1 MPTTRKR
8 ATVAESFRKWRESL
22 DLFGAVK
29 AGDRELVRR
38 LIDAG
43 SDIKE
48 RDDLGRTALFWAIC
62 EGHGGSRESIVSL
75 LIEKGGV
82 NLCEARTNDGSTSL
96 IAAAVHGHESIA
108 RQLLGVVGADRGGV
122 HARNTYGATALV
134 AAAKQGHE
142 STARLLI
149 ENGSDVNAKT
159 LKGITPLVASSW
171 NGHESVVRLLLEK
184 GADVNAR
191 SEDGSTALMRA
202 VERGHE
208 SIARLLIENGSDV
221 NVRNGKS
228 PLVRAALSRH
238 VPTIRLLIEK
248 RNESVKDD
256 DGPIHA
262 FWKENSLALMT
273 AANSGCEEAFHA
285 ILTGPRMTTSRSNI
299 SAAVQTLMKKVKEKQ
314 NTPVRDHA
322 RSVQK
327 VIDEDKEQLP
337 DGVYVKLCGINKRAY
352 DEI

>member
-29 AGDRELVRR
+29 AGDKELVRR

-62 EGHGGSRESIVSL
+62 EGHGGSREFIVSL
-75 LIEKGGV
+75 LILKGGV
-82 NLCEARTNDGSTSL
+82 NLCEARTNEGATAL
-96 IAAAVHGHESIA
+96 MVAACHGHESIA

-122 HARNTYGATALV
+122 HARDTYGHTALI
-134 AAAKQGHE
+134 AAAKHGHE
-142 STARLLI
+142 SIARLLI

-159 LKGITPLVASSW
+159 LKGATALFRSSW

-184 GADVNAR
+184 GADVNVR
-191 SEDGSTALMRA
+191 SVERTTALMA
-202 VERGHE
+202 AAQHGHE
-208 SIARLLIENGSDV
+208 SIARLLLEKGADV
-221 NVRNGKS
+221 NVRSVDGNTA
-228 PLVRAALSRH
+228 LVCAALSRH

-248 RNESVKDD
+248 RNESVKDVD
-256 DGPIHA
+256 PDTK
-262 FWKENSLALMT
+262 KENDAALMA

-285 ILTGPRMTTSRSNI
+285 ILTGHRMSTVRSHI
-299 SAAVQTLMKKVKEKQ
+299 SAAVRTLMKKVKEKQ

>member
-1 MPTTRKR
+1 MPTTTRKR
-8 ATVAESFRKWRESL
+8 ARPG
-22 DLFGAVK
+22 DLIEAVI
-29 AGDRELVRR
+29 AGDLETVRR

-48 RDDLGRTALFWAIC
+48 RDDVGRTALMWAIH

-82 NLCEARTNDGSTSL
+82 NLCEARNNGGGTAL
-96 IAAAVHGHESIA
+96 MAAAYHGRESIA

-122 HARNTYGATALV
+122 HARDTYGATALI

-159 LKGITPLVASSW
+159 LKGITSLLASSW

-184 GADVNAR
+184 GVDVNVQDV
-191 SEDGSTALMRA
+191 DGSIALMRA
-202 VERGHE
+202 AERGHE

-221 NVRNGKS
+221 NVRRPSDGS
-228 PLVRAALSRH
+228 SALVRAALSGH

-256 DGPIHA
+256 GPDTR
-262 FWKENSLALMT
+262 KENALALMT

-285 ILTGPRMTTSRSNI
+285 ILTGHRMSTVRSHI
-299 SAAVQTLMKKVKEKQ
+299 SAAVKVLITRVKEKQ

-337 DGVYVKLCGINKRAY
+337 DGLYVKLCGINKRAY

>member
-48 RDDLGRTALFWAIC
+48 RDDLGHTALFWATR
-62 EGHGGSRESIVSL
+62 EGHPGSRESIVSL

-82 NLCEARTNDGSTSL
+82 NLCEARSNDGATAL
-96 IAAAVHGHESIA
+96 MIAARHGRESIA
-108 RQLLGVVGADRGGV
+108 RQLLGVVRADRGGV
-122 HARNTYGATALV
+122 HARNTYGSTALM
-134 AAAKQGHE
+134 AAVEHGHE

-149 ENGSDVNAKT
+149 ENGSDVNAKSVRRGNT
-159 LKGITPLVASSW
+159 GLALAAW

-184 GADVNAR
+184 GADVNA
-191 SEDGSTALMRA
+191 EDASGNTVIMMAA
-202 VERGHE
+202 KRGHE
-208 SIARLLIENGSDV
+208 SIARLLLENGSDV
-221 NVRNGKS
+221 GRGRKS
-228 PLVRAALSRH
+228 ALLCAALSGH

-256 DGPIHA
+256 DPDTK
-262 FWKENSLALMT
+262 KENAAALMA

-337 DGVYVKLCGINKRAY
+337 DGMYVKLCGINKRAY